1 MNPAN
6 PLDTPL
12 DTLEHSARRWGGAPE
27 PSARSVVAGTISIGE
42 WALPLQP
49 QPGGTHALLIGAGDP
64 RMRRLCIA
72 SLERIAERIHA
83 EETEEAIVAQAQ
95 ISRPALVVLDAELSQ
110 GSGLEAC
117 RRIREHPL
125 TRETAIIVVSAN
137 ADPEERER
145 AFAAGADA
153 FVLKPFRPT
162 ALELLAID
170 VCALRPSGT
179 RQASADDRH
188 RRPA

>member
-1 MNPAN
+1 MIPPSGN
-6 PLDTPL
+6 LWGRG
-12 DTLEHSARRWGGAPE
+12 SASGLGGRA
-27 PSARSVVAGTISIGE
+27 AAAGIASLGE

-49 QPGGTHALLIGAGDP
+49 RPGGTHALLIGARDLA
-64 RMRRLCIA
+64 MRRLCIA

-170 VCALRPSGT
+170 VCALRPSSP
-179 RQASADDRH
+179 REAAPRDRH
-188 RRPA
+188 RRLA